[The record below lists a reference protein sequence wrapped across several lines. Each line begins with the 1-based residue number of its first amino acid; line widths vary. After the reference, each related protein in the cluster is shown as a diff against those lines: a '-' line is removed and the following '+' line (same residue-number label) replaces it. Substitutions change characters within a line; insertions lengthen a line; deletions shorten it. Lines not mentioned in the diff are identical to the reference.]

1 MICKHEAIIW
11 QRFFVLLVFVFL
23 APLCISPVN
32 AVPLSD
38 ALQSSS
44 QHGFSLAVR
53 PRSDAS
59 RRDFVRDWAAAHR
72 RWGHG
77 GVPKEVATKFS
88 LSDSPGRVDVVPM
101 GSDDIYLAD
110 VQIGNPPQTVKL
122 ALDTGSSD
130 LWLQSTDTEY
140 LYNVK
145 GPWAPLYRP
154 NESTT
159 SHLIEDAKWSVMYM
173 DGTHAGG
180 IVYHDTVWLGDFK
193 VENATVQSA
202 KAVTSRFE
210 EEIELS
216 GILGLAKRLPNT
228 VEPPAP
234 SFLSLLR
241 QQLKHQVFGV
251 DMNRNASGVFT
262 FGYLNESR
270 ASEDLVWVDTDPDSP
285 HWDVEFN
292 LTTWG
297 AQPTTPWYSQP
308 FMATIDTGTT
318 LMFLPDNLASGY
330 WLAVPGAKVDR
341 QLSGAYSFPCE
352 LARGLPDLMLKIPGT
367 DRILTIPGP
376 YLNYG
381 PSELDPSA
389 CWGGM
394 QSADGLKVTVLGDI
408 MLKALYLAFDL
419 DKGRIGFA
427 KKDLHDV
434 Y

>member
-1 MICKHEAIIW
+1 MAPHRQAKHEAMW
-11 QRFFVLLVFVFL
+11 HRFILLLFL
-23 APLCISPVN
+23 TPLWTSLVN
-32 AVPLSD
+32 AVPFSD
-38 ALQSSS
+38 TPP
-44 QHGFSLAVR
+44 HGFSLAVTR
-53 PRSDAS
+53 KSDAS
-59 RRDFVRDWAAAHR
+59 RSFVRDWAAAHHK
-72 RWGHG
+72 WGN
-77 GVPKEVATKFS
+77 GVPEEVAAKLS
-88 LSDSPGRVDVVPM
+88 LTDTLGRVDVVPM

-145 GPWAPLYRP
+145 GPWAPLYHP

-159 SHLIEDAKWSVMYM
+159 SHLIQDAEWSVMYM

-180 IVYHDTVWLGDFK
+180 IVYHDTVQLGSFK

-202 KAVTSRFE
+202 TAVTSRFE

-228 VEPPAP
+228 VEPPQP

-241 QQLKHQVFGV
+241 QQLKHQVIGV
-251 DMNRNASGVFT
+251 DVNRNASGVFT
-262 FGYLNESR
+262 FGYLDEGR
-270 ASEDLVWVDTDPDSP
+270 AAEDIAWVDTDPDSP
-285 HWDVEFN
+285 HWDVAFN

-297 AQPTTPWYSQP
+297 AQTTPWYSQP
-308 FMATIDTGTT
+308 FVATIDTGTT

-330 WLAVPGAKVDR
+330 WLGVPGAKVDR

-352 LARGLPDLMLKIPGT
+352 LAGELPDLMLKIPGA
-367 DRILTIPGP
+367 DRILTVPGS

-408 MLKALYLAFDL
+408 MLKALYVAFDL
-419 DKGRIGFA
+419 DKGRVGFA

>member
-1 MICKHEAIIW
+1 M
-11 QRFFVLLVFVFL
+11 
-23 APLCISPVN
+23 PP
-32 AVPLSD
+32 
-38 ALQSSS
+38 
-44 QHGFSLAVR
+44 
-53 PRSDAS
+53 S
-59 RRDFVRDWAAAHR
+59 R
-72 RWGHG
+72 
-77 GVPKEVATKFS
+77 
-88 LSDSPGRVDVVPM
+88 
-101 GSDDIYLAD
+101 
-110 VQIGNPPQTVKL
+110 
-122 ALDTGSSD
+122 
-130 LWLQSTDTEY
+130 WLQSTDTEY

-145 GPWAPLYRP
+145 GPWAPLYHP

-159 SHLIEDAKWSVMYM
+159 SHLIQDAEWSVMYSKCRATSSPHLSKLTNQLIV

-180 IVYHDTVWLGDFK
+180 IVYHDTVQLGSFK

-202 KAVTSRFE
+202 TAVTSRFE

-228 VEPPAP
+228 VEPPQP

-241 QQLKHQVFGV
+241 QQLKHQVIGV
-251 DMNRNASGVFT
+251 DVNRNASGVFT
-262 FGYLNESR
+262 FGYLDEGR
-270 ASEDLVWVDTDPDSP
+270 AAEDIAWVDTDPDSP
-285 HWDVEFN
+285 HWDVAFN

-297 AQPTTPWYSQP
+297 AQTTPWYSQP
-308 FMATIDTGTT
+308 FVATIDTGTT

-330 WLAVPGAKVDR
+330 WLGVPGAKVDR

-352 LARGLPDLMLKIPGT
+352 LAGELPDLMLKIPGA
-367 DRILTIPGP
+367 DRILTVPGS

-408 MLKALYLAFDL
+408 MLKALYVAFDL
-419 DKGRIGFA
+419 DKGRVGFA